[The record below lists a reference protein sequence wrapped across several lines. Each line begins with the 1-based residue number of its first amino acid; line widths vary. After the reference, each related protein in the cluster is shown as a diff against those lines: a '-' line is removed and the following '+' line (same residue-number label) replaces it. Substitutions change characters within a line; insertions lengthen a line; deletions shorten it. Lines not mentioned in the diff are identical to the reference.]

1 MIGVSAGADVYAP
14 TLAYLI
20 SMLTAVLAVYAG
32 SWIETKM
39 RVDDAVGAVAVHGV
53 SGFLGLL
60 WVGIFAAGYPTG
72 INNVES
78 SIGGQLMG
86 MATFLPLGFLS
97 GYVAS
102 LILKKLNLL
111 RVPAAVEVEGID
123 LVEYGTLVYPE
134 MGVMK
139 EQIVEPDGT
148 LIETATVAQYELTNG
163 RGTEFEATKS

>member
-1 MIGVSAGADVYAP
+1 
-14 TLAYLI
+14 
-20 SMLTAVLAVYAG
+20 MLTAVLVVYAG
-32 SWIETKM
+32 NWIETKM

-53 SGFLGLL
+53 AGFLGML
-60 WVGIFAAGYPTG
+60 WVGVFAAGYPTG

-102 LILKKLNLL
+102 LILKRLGVL
-111 RVPAAVEVEGID
+111 RVPAAVELEGLD

-134 MGVMK
+134 MGVIK
-139 EQIVEPDGT
+139 EQVIEPDGT
-148 LIETATVAQYELTNG
+148 LVETAIVTQRELADG
-163 RGTEFEATKS
+163 RSPELERTRT